1 MGVAIRF
8 GGDKLRLLE
17 GRRTDSIVA
26 ALNQNTRARV
36 RRMRDDD
43 AEAAARLLRAAY
55 GTPDAGAIAS
65 AVGPDLPLTASR
77 VRRWRQG
84 SAAAWI
90 AEVPGYG
97 PVGAVFA
104 VVEPEAAWFAG
115 LGVAPDFRGAGVGAA
130 LTDCAIEFLQA
141 GGRPVTGMEAAP
153 SAVGAVGMYAR
164 RGFRPADLTV
174 RLRGAAAK
182 LTGPVQPGTWREV
195 ACSDLNDQIP
205 GREPTLAAKI
215 NAQPQSSASY
225 VLIGSNVTLLCDPDP
240 LIPAAGGSLDLR
252 LAMVSAPRDQ
262 DVDAWVRA
270 AAHSALVRG
279 LSSVDVDLAL
289 AGGTLLR
296 RLRSQGL
303 TPIASTLRLVSD
315 LGAYRAWRSR
325 NGPIGRW
332 SF

>member
-1 MGVAIRF
+1 MGVAIRL
-8 GGDKLRLLE
+8 GVRRRLLK

-26 ALNQNTRARV
+26 DSNQDARAMV

-43 AEAAARLLRAAY
+43 AGAAAHLLRAAY
-55 GTPDAGAIAS
+55 RTPNDGAVATAG
-65 AVGPDLPLTASR
+65 GPDLPLTAGR
-77 VRRWRQG
+77 VRRWRQD

-90 AEVPGYG
+90 AEVPGFG

-115 LGVAPDFRGAGVGAA
+115 LGVAPNFRGAGVGAA
-130 LTDCAIEFLQA
+130 LIDRALEFLA
-141 GGRPVTGMEAAP
+141 SSGRPVTGMEAGP

-182 LTGPVQPGTWREV
+182 LRGPVQPNSWREV
-195 ACSDLNDQIP
+195 PCSDFDDQTP
-205 GREPTLAAKI
+205 GREPTFAARVKS
-215 NAQPQSSASY
+215 QPHSSASY
-225 VLIGSNVTLLCDPDP
+225 VLIGSNVSLLCDPDP
-240 LIPAAGGSLDLR
+240 LMPAAGGSLDVR
-252 LAMVSAPRDQ
+252 LAMASVPQ
-262 DVDAWVRA
+262 NHQVDAWIHA
-270 AAHSALVRG
+270 AAHSASVRG

-289 AGGTLLR
+289 AGGVLIR
-296 RLRSQGL
+296 RLQSLGL
-303 TPIASTLRLVSD
+303 VPIASTLRLVNELD
-315 LGAYRAWRSR
+315 AYRAWQSR